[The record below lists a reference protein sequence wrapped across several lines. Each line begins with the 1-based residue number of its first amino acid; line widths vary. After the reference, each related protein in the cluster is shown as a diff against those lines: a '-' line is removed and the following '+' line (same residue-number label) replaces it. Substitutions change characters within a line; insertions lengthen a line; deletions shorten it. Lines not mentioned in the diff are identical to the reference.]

1 MIGIAEFFHKYRV
14 NPEAFHAVGLSWE
27 TLCRIADDYAR
38 LTPALENVGRYIVE
52 AILKCPRVH
61 SIKYRLKDPEHLIE
75 KIVRKTIHDPTRDIT
90 AENYRHSIT
99 DLVGIRALH
108 LFKEDWVFVHEYI
121 RDTWHLAEKP
131 TAYVRAGD
139 SEKIVQYYRDNEC
152 EVREHRFGYRSVHY
166 LVETKPDREKHVVE
180 IQARTVFEEGWGEID
195 HVISYPYHTENE
207 LLVRLS
213 SVLNRLAANADELGS
228 YMRYLKSRTD
238 AMETQFNETLSEK
251 NSLIEKLKH
260 RIDRLEIAGEEKD
273 ALRSDLTRLGST
285 GSERAELAGD
295 YPWLDHLIES
305 NLFKGIADRINTI
318 VNSDQFQQIEL
329 TDDDME
335 MLSHAQKDLMRLM
348 NDPKGVEL
356 MMREQPLRKLIEKAQ
371 DAHDARTTQKKPD
384 TRDSGGKAET

>member
-1 MIGIAEFFHKYRV
+1 MIGIAEFFQKYRV
-14 NPEAFHAVGLSWE
+14 NAEAFHAAGLSWQNLNQI
-27 TLCRIADDYAR
+27 TDDYAR
-38 LTPALENVGRYIVE
+38 ITPALENVGRYIVE

-75 KIVRKTIHDPTRDIT
+75 KIIRKTIHDPARDIT
-90 AENYRHSIT
+90 AENYRQSIT

-166 LVETKPDREKHVVE
+166 LVETKPDREQHVVE

-238 AMETQFNETLSEK
+238 AMETQFTETISEK
-251 NSLIEKLKH
+251 NSLIEKLEN
-260 RIDRLEIAGEEKD
+260 RIDRLEIAAEEKE
-273 ALRSDLTRLGST
+273 ALRSDLTRLGSAA
-285 GSERAELAGD
+285 SERVELAAD
-295 YPWLDHLIES
+295 YPWLEHLIES
-305 NLFKGIADRINTI
+305 NLFKGIADRISTI

-329 TDDDME
+329 TDEDMR
-335 MLSHAQKDLMRLM
+335 MLSRAQKDLMRLM

-371 DAHDARTTQKKPD
+371 DAHDAKD
-384 TRDSGGKAET
+384 GGAAR

>member
-1 MIGIAEFFHKYRV
+1 MIGIAEFFQKYRISA
-14 NPEAFHAVGLSWE
+14 EAFREAGLSWQ
-27 TLCRIADDYAR
+27 TLVNITDDYAR
-38 LTPALENVGRYIVE
+38 ITPALENVGRYIVE

-75 KIVRKTIHDPTRDIT
+75 KIIRKTIHDPSRNIT
-90 AENYRHSIT
+90 AENYRQSIT

-121 RDTWHLAEKP
+121 RDTWQLAEKP

-166 LVETKPDREKHVVE
+166 LVETKPDREQHVVE

-238 AMETQFNETLSEK
+238 AMETQFTETISEK

-285 GSERAELAGD
+285 GSEHPELTAD
-295 YPWLDHLIES
+295 YPWLEHLIES

-329 TDDDME
+329 TDDDLE

-356 MMREQPLRKLIEKAQ
+356 MMREQPLRKLIAKAQ
-371 DAHDARTTQKKPD
+371 DAQAEQDARNTKNDGAP
-384 TRDSGGKAET
+384 R